1 MIVALIALQL
11 AGLAGLY
18 LVLRRR
24 IERSA
29 RGGADGAAQ
38 LRAAAAAL
46 IVELNGAAERNVSL
60 VEDRIVRLRELL
72 QQADRSLSPRPP
84 EPQPGSSA
92 RPPEEEGA
100 ATPERVAQVMRLR
113 RLGFSSEVIA
123 DRVAASAGEVELIVS
138 LAADRG
144 APRPLPAAA
153 KPPPRAT

>member
-24 IERSA
+24 IERSG
-29 RGGADGAAQ
+29 RGADGAAQ

-60 VEDRIVRLRELL
+60 LEDRIGRLQELL
-72 QQADRSLSPRPP
+72 QQADRRLPPRPP
-84 EPQPGSSA
+84 ERQPGSA
-92 RPPEEEGA
+92 PPPEEEGA

-138 LAADRG
+138 LAADR
-144 APRPLPAAA
+144 AAPAAA

>member
-29 RGGADGAAQ
+29 RGGAADGAAQ

-60 VEDRIVRLRELL
+60 LEDRIGRLQELL
-72 QQADRSLSPRPP
+72 QQADRSLPPRPP
-84 EPQPGSSA
+84 ERQPGGA
-92 RPPEEEGA
+92 PPPEEGA
-100 ATPERVAQVMRLR
+100 ATPERVAQVTRLR

-123 DRVAASAGEVELIVS
+123 DRVAASAGEVELIVN

-144 APRPLPAAA
+144 APRP
-153 KPPPRAT
+153 PRAT